1 MVGVGRVRKRDRGD
15 RPWTVSVALPGS
27 ILSNAQSEV
36 LRTYVAGSVARTLAI
51 FEVDE
56 VVVFDDSA
64 EDKPSDDTLE
74 LLLKYLETPQYLR
87 RHLFPMEARLRNVGL
102 LNPLDAPHHLR
113 EREYLRWREGVVVEH
128 GFKRGGQGS
137 SSWNSFRGHEEN
149 RLRNTIESN
158 FADVGWRE
166 PVHFGGKKERI
177 GTRVTIDFGSCPNR
191 PIKDGMLTGRDEPR
205 RSAGLYWGYRVRRA
219 GKLSTVFENC
229 PFKSGYDFVVGT
241 SERGRS
247 VEDAN
252 LSVGPFRHLLVVFG
266 GVKGIEHAASV
277 DEVLVERGIGEDV
290 STGEIFDEYV
300 NTCPSQG
307 SRTIR
312 TEEAI
317 SISLTALRP
326 RFVLAESAGEDEPGK
341 KRPALEWPNSER
353 RH

>member
-1 MVGVGRVRKRDRGD
+1 MVGVGRVRKRSRGD

-27 ILSNAQSEV
+27 ILSNAQSEI

-56 VVVFDDSA
+56 VVVFDDSG
-64 EDKPSDDTLE
+64 EDKYSDDTLE

-113 EREYLRWREGVVVEH
+113 EREYLRWREGVVVEQ

-137 SSWNSFRGHEEN
+137 SPWNSSRGNEEKGHRN
-149 RLRNTIESN
+149 LRESN
-158 FADVGWRE
+158 FADVGWRD
-166 PVHFGGKKERI
+166 PVHISGKKEPI
-177 GTRVTIDFGSCPNR
+177 GTRITIDFGFCPNR
-191 PIKDGMLTGRDEPR
+191 PVKEGKLAGRDEPR
-205 RSAGLYWGYRVRRA
+205 RSGGLYWGYRVRRA

-229 PFKSGYDFVVGT
+229 PFESGYDFVVGT

-247 VEDAN
+247 VADAN
-252 LSVGPFRHLLVVFG
+252 LSVGPFQHLLVVFG
-266 GVKGIEHAASV
+266 GVKGIEHAAMV
-277 DEVLVERGIGEDV
+277 DDVLVERGIGKDISAE
-290 STGEIFDEYV
+290 EIFDEYI
-300 NTCPSQG
+300 NTCPTQG

-317 SISLTALRP
+317 PISLTALRP
-326 RFVLAESAGEDEPGK
+326 CLVLPDSAGEDEPDR
-341 KRPALEWPNSER
+341 KRPAT
-353 RH
+353 